1 MNNQNHILIS
11 KLKQQPRQGMADKLE
26 ENSKYLANQLKTM
39 SESIPGLSTLTTEYS
54 KIINKLTDDQTAYSM
69 GLGNVIGIQESF
81 AANINNLVKEI
92 TYLEERNKKLNT
104 SFGLSSTSA
113 QTFATKLR
121 KLAIETSI
129 GDDKM
134 FEYADALRGV
144 TAGFIQS
151 SKGSDQFRNKMLKS
165 QQYMKNNLQVTDAA
179 AEGYQYYATTL
190 YESTDQ
196 ALVIQNKLAKT
207 LSDATGIDQL
217 SIQRDLT
224 EEIGNLSADM
234 QMQYGRIPGS
244 LELAVLKSRALGM
257 NMEALHTAGK
267 NLLNI
272 ESSIGTEL
280 EYQLLSGKRLL
291 TQDNKSLTN
300 AYRMATVEGDTSKQA
315 DLMYQFVKDQGPLL
329 EKNLYARQKAAELF
343 GMDEATLARS
353 IEKQK
358 ILANLGGERLM
369 RMTAEQLKPEL
380 EKLKK
385 QYEVTDDK
393 NALADINK
401 LLEESDTRTSE
412 QIRTDNDNKN
422 TAETIA
428 AIERAGGIDVGKVRA
443 RALAGAKEAEA
454 LGQSFTNQAQ
464 GLGAV
469 TIFSKTITGLN
480 APLKTLASNIPILG
494 DAIKKGID
502 KIDNAVS
509 INLPSAAT
517 TTTTTP
523 ATSKNDA
530 VIMNDGIVKFHPA
543 DKFMQ
548 VNDSTMIAGT
558 NVDGNKKLARAI
570 TGGGQSIDYN
580 RLAAAIAS
588 AMQHVKVEATVK
600 PDMLFSATKMN
611 DRRRF

>member
-26 ENSKYLANQLKTM
+26 ERSKELANQLEHM
-39 SESIPGLSTLTTEYS
+39 SRSIPGLSTLTTEYS

-81 AANINNLVKEI
+81 AANITNLVKEI

-129 GDDKM
+129 GDEKM

-224 EEIGNLSADM
+224 EELGNLSADM
-234 QMQYGRIPGS
+234 QLQYSRIPGS

-257 NMEALHTAGK
+257 SMETLHNAGK

-291 TQDNKSLTN
+291 TQDGKSLTN
-300 AYRMATVEGDTSKQA
+300 AYRMATVQGNLEEQA
-315 DLMYQFVKDQGPLL
+315 DLMNQFLKDQGPIL

-343 GMDEATLARS
+343 GTDEATLARS
-353 IEKQK
+353 IQKQK
-358 ILANLGGERLM
+358 LISKLGAEDLM
-369 RMTAEQLKPEL
+369 RLNKGDMTKVVEQLRARGGVKDEDIAEL
-380 EKLKK
+380 LKS
-385 QYEVTDDK
+385 
-393 NALADINK
+393 
-401 LLEESDTRTSE
+401 SDTRTTE

-422 TAETIA
+422 AAETIA
-428 AIERAGGIDVGKVRA
+428 AIERAGGIDVAKVRA

-494 DAIKKGID
+494 DAILKGID
-502 KIDNAVS
+502 KIDKAVS
-509 INLPSAAT
+509 INLPSAVT
-517 TTTTTP
+517 TT
-523 ATSKNDA
+523 ATVTKKDA

>member
-1 MNNQNHILIS
+1 VNNQNHILIS

-81 AANINNLVKEI
+81 AANITNLVKEI

-121 KLAIETSI
+121 KLAIESGI
-129 GDDKM
+129 GDEKM
-134 FEYADALRGV
+134 FEYAEALRGV

-151 SKGSDQFRNKMLKS
+151 SKGSDAFRNKLLKS

-224 EEIGNLSADM
+224 EELGNLSADM
-234 QMQYGRIPGS
+234 QMQYSRIPGS

-257 NMEALHTAGK
+257 NMEALHNAGK

-291 TQDNKSLTN
+291 TQDGKSLTN
-300 AYRMATVEGDTSKQA
+300 AYRMATVEGNMSKQA

-353 IEKQK
+353 IEKQR
-358 ILANLGGERLM
+358 ILSKLGGERLM

-385 QYEVTDDK
+385 QYEVKDDK

-401 LLEESDTRTSE
+401 LLTESDTRTSE

-494 DAIKKGID
+494 DAILKGID
-502 KIDNAVS
+502 KIDKAVS

-517 TTTTTP
+517 TTAATT

-530 VIMNDGIVKFHPA
+530 IIMNDGIVKFHPA